1 MKKFDNQLVVDSH
14 IKTSEHLLVSVGTE
28 FFQTARKTKQFTEL
42 ASLSTKTRNKEKQLA
57 WLCGSLIKTRLG

>member
-28 FFQTARKTKQFTEL
+28 FFQTARETKQFTEL
-42 ASLSTKTRNKEKQLA
+42 A
-57 WLCGSLIKTRLG
+57 